1 MSTLYRTTLAMC
13 CLASLL
19 PLGALAADA
28 EQPPVTNEAPAAP
41 APRPPLLER
50 SQEDAQALERLVP
63 KAEQQTLQ
71 GGADSFLALWKPAN
85 DSDPQGAVIIVPGA
99 GETADWPNAVGPLR
113 RKFPDVGWHSLSI
126 SLPDLLADSPQAR
139 VEAKPAAKPAPEQGE
154 SAPAKDLPADAN
166 ANVAQATAADA
177 DTAESTDAAQA
188 SEQTDPADA
197 ARIFARLDAAV
208 AFAQQHNARSIVL
221 IGHGSGAYWAARY
234 LSEQQPPQVQKLV
247 LVAAQTPGKPGSHL
261 ESAHC
266 RHLLRHPQRRPQRGR
281 AAPAGQQAA
290 EGQPVPAVVADCRAG
305 EQGSGTRAAVP
316 PGAGVDESVGADL
329 SAMQATRC
337 MAPAV
342 PVIAAEAAPMYGL
355 AHTV

>member
-13 CLASLL
+13 CLASFL

-234 LSEQQPPQVQKLV
+234 L
-247 LVAAQTPGKPGSHL
+247 VAAQTPARVEHDL
-261 ESAHC
+261 ES
-266 RHLLRHPQRRPQRGR
+266 LVPTLRVPTADIYYATRSADRSAAAQRLQASKRQKDSQYRQLSLIAMPGNK
-281 AAPAGQQAA
+281 AA
-290 EGQPVPAVVADCRAG
+290 EQ
-305 EQGSGTRAAVP
+305 EQLFRRVRGWMS
-316 PGAGVDESVGADL
+316 L
-329 SAMQATRC
+329 
-337 MAPAV
+337 
-342 PVIAAEAAPMYGL
+342 
-355 AHTV
+355 

>member
-13 CLASLL
+13 CLASIL

-28 EQPPVTNEAPAAP
+28 EKPSTTTEAPVAQ

-71 GGADSFLALWKPAN
+71 AGADSFLALWKPAN

-113 RKFPDVGWHSLSI
+113 QKFPDIGWHSLSI

-139 VEAKPAAKPAPEQGE
+139 VEAKPATEPEPDKGE
-154 SAPAKDLPADAN
+154 SAPAKDMPADAN
-166 ANVAQATAADA
+166 ANVAQANAADA
-177 DTAESTDAAQA
+177 DTAESTDAKQA

-197 ARIFARLDAAV
+197 ERIFARLDAAV

-234 LSEQQPPQVQKLV
+234 LSERQPPQVQKLV
-247 LVAAQTPGKPGSHL
+247 MVAAQTPARVEHDL
-261 ESAHC
+261 ESLAPTLKVPTADIYYAT
-266 RHLLRHPQRRPQRGR
+266 RSSDRNAAAQRLQASKRQKDNKYRQLSLIAMPGNK
-281 AAPAGQQAA
+281 AA
-290 EGQPVPAVVADCRAG
+290 EQ
-305 EQGSGTRAAVP
+305 EQLFRRVRGWMSPQG
-316 PGAGVDESVGADL
+316 
-329 SAMQATRC
+329 
-337 MAPAV
+337 
-342 PVIAAEAAPMYGL
+342 
-355 AHTV
+355 

>member
-13 CLASLL
+13 CLASFL

-139 VEAKPAAKPAPEQGE
+139 VEAKPATQPAPEQGE

-247 LVAAQTPGKPGSHL
+247 LVAAQTPARVEHGL
-261 ESAHC
+261 ES
-266 RHLLRHPQRRPQRGR
+266 LVPTLRVPTADIYYATRSADRSAAAQRLQASKRQKDSQYRQLSLIAMPGNK
-281 AAPAGQQAA
+281 AA
-290 EGQPVPAVVADCRAG
+290 EQ
-305 EQGSGTRAAVP
+305 EQLFRRVRGWMS
-316 PGAGVDESVGADL
+316 L
-329 SAMQATRC
+329 
-337 MAPAV
+337 
-342 PVIAAEAAPMYGL
+342 
-355 AHTV
+355 

>member
-13 CLASLL
+13 CLASIL

-28 EQPPVTNEAPAAP
+28 EKPSTTTEAPAAQ
-41 APRPPLLER
+41 AQRPPLLER

-71 GGADSFLALWKPAN
+71 AGADSFLALWKQAN

-113 RKFPDVGWHSLSI
+113 QKFPDIGWHSLSI

-139 VEAKPAAKPAPEQGE
+139 VEARPAADPEQDKGE
-154 SAPAKDLPADAN
+154 SAPAKDVPADAN

-177 DTAESTDAAQA
+177 DTAESTDAKQA

-197 ARIFARLDAAV
+197 ERVFARLDAAV

-234 LSEQQPPQVQKLV
+234 LSEKQPPQVQKLV
-247 LVAAQTPGKPGSHL
+247 MVAAQTPARVEHDLTSLAPTLRVPTADIYYATRSGDRNAAAQRLQASKRQKDSQYRQLSLIGMPGNK
-261 ESAHC
+261 
-266 RHLLRHPQRRPQRGR
+266 
-281 AAPAGQQAA
+281 AA
-290 EGQPVPAVVADCRAG
+290 EQ
-305 EQGSGTRAAVP
+305 EQLFRRVRGWMS
-316 PGAGVDESVGADL
+316 L
-329 SAMQATRC
+329 
-337 MAPAV
+337 
-342 PVIAAEAAPMYGL
+342 
-355 AHTV
+355 

>member
-13 CLASLL
+13 CLASIL

-28 EQPPVTNEAPAAP
+28 EKPSTTTEAPAAQ
-41 APRPPLLER
+41 AQRPPLLER

-71 GGADSFLALWKPAN
+71 AGADSFLALWKPAN

-113 RKFPDVGWHSLSI
+113 KKFPDIGWHSLSI

-139 VEAKPAAKPAPEQGE
+139 VEARPAAEPEQDKGE
-154 SAPAKDLPADAN
+154 SAPAKDVPADAN

-177 DTAESTDAAQA
+177 DTAESTDAKQA

-197 ARIFARLDAAV
+197 ERVFARLDAAV

-234 LSEQQPPQVQKLV
+234 LSEKQPPQVQKLV
-247 LVAAQTPGKPGSHL
+247 MVAAQTPARVEHDLTSLAPTLRVPTADIYYATRSGDRNAAAQRLQASKRQKDSQYRQLSLIGMPGNK
-261 ESAHC
+261 
-266 RHLLRHPQRRPQRGR
+266 
-281 AAPAGQQAA
+281 AA
-290 EGQPVPAVVADCRAG
+290 EQ
-305 EQGSGTRAAVP
+305 EQLFRRVRGWMS
-316 PGAGVDESVGADL
+316 L
-329 SAMQATRC
+329 
-337 MAPAV
+337 
-342 PVIAAEAAPMYGL
+342 
-355 AHTV
+355 

>member
-13 CLASLL
+13 CLASFL
-19 PLGALAADA
+19 PLGALAAEA
-28 EQPPVTNEAPAAP
+28 EQPPAASEAPAAP

-71 GGADSFLALWKPAN
+71 GGAESFLALWKPAN

-113 RKFPDVGWHSLSI
+113 QKFPDIGWHSLSI

-177 DTAESTDAAQA
+177 DTAESTDAEQA

-234 LSEQQPPQVQKLV
+234 LSETQPPQVQKLV
-247 LVAAQTPGKPGSHL
+247 MVAAQTPARVEHDL
-261 ESAHC
+261 ES
-266 RHLLRHPQRRPQRGR
+266 LVPTLRVPTADIYYATRSGDRSAAAQRLQASKRQKDSQYRQLSLIAMPGNK
-281 AAPAGQQAA
+281 AA
-290 EGQPVPAVVADCRAG
+290 EQ
-305 EQGSGTRAAVP
+305 EQLFRRVRGWMS
-316 PGAGVDESVGADL
+316 L
-329 SAMQATRC
+329 
-337 MAPAV
+337 
-342 PVIAAEAAPMYGL
+342 
-355 AHTV
+355 

>member
-13 CLASLL
+13 CLASFL
-19 PLGALAADA
+19 PLGASAADA

-247 LVAAQTPGKPGSHL
+247 LVAAQTPARVEHDL
-261 ESAHC
+261 ESLVPTLKVPTADIYYAT
-266 RHLLRHPQRRPQRGR
+266 RSADRSAAAQRLQASKRQKDSQYRQLSLIAMPGNK
-281 AAPAGQQAA
+281 AA
-290 EGQPVPAVVADCRAG
+290 EQ
-305 EQGSGTRAAVP
+305 EQLFRRVRGWMS
-316 PGAGVDESVGADL
+316 L
-329 SAMQATRC
+329 
-337 MAPAV
+337 
-342 PVIAAEAAPMYGL
+342 
-355 AHTV
+355 

>member
-139 VEAKPAAKPAPEQGE
+139 VEAKPAAQPAPEQGE

-247 LVAAQTPGKPGSHL
+247 LVAAQTPARVEHGL
-261 ESAHC
+261 ES
-266 RHLLRHPQRRPQRGR
+266 LVPTLRVPTADIYYATRSADRSAAAQRLQASKRQKDSQYRQLSLIAMPGNK
-281 AAPAGQQAA
+281 AA
-290 EGQPVPAVVADCRAG
+290 EQ
-305 EQGSGTRAAVP
+305 EQLFRRVRGWMS
-316 PGAGVDESVGADL
+316 L
-329 SAMQATRC
+329 
-337 MAPAV
+337 
-342 PVIAAEAAPMYGL
+342 
-355 AHTV
+355 